1 MKNRIEKLKPLINF
15 NKDEFIVVRILQRKK
30 DNPNLEYSVKQLKT
44 YSFYSWEELESQID
58 RIKEICDM
66 NNARAYIR
74 LNKQNSVDVSLRCI
88 AEISDNLRTGNSSKN
103 KGVWDSVSGKGGSK
117 DWWVLDLDEEHLD
130 FDLSFNHDIR
140 FVNEQ
145 INIEINPKYKMDL
158 CTDLIR
164 RLGYEYYLRSE
175 YRNIEKG
182 CEFHFEPEKYGFN
195 IVKNPSKSGMH
206 IICKPFD
213 TRILDK
219 YNKELSSKG
228 IQTIQIQKDANSILY
243 IGNNN

>member
-88 AEISDNLRTGNSSKN
+88 SEMSDNLRTGNSSKN

-117 DWWVLDLDEEHLD
+117 DWWVLDLDSEHIDLKDDLIQTLIYSYNNRNGEFDCYWITNYNFDMLD
-130 FDLSFNHDIR
+130 FLRKDT
-140 FVNEQ
+140 
-145 INIEINPKYKMDL
+145 L
-158 CTDLIR
+158 CMNNYPI
-164 RLGYEYYLRSE
+164 YE
-175 YRNIEKG
+175 NQT
-182 CEFHFEPEKYGFN
+182 
-195 IVKNPSKSGMH
+195 KSGTH

-228 IQTIQIQKDANSILY
+228 IQTIQIQEDANSILY

>member
-1 MKNRIEKLKPLINF
+1 MKNRLEKLKPLINF

-103 KGVWDSVSGKGGSK
+103 KGVWDSVVGKGGSK
-117 DWWVLDLDEEHLD
+117 DWWVLDIDDDHLNFKWEYNTVYDYLLDNLKSEL
-130 FDLSFNHDIR
+130 
-140 FVNEQ
+140 
-145 INIEINPKYKMDL
+145 
-158 CTDLIR
+158 
-164 RLGYEYYLRSE
+164 YEYYKKRKQQEINWDRISYNE
-175 YRNIEKG
+175 YSII
-182 CEFHFEPEKYGFN
+182 FN
-195 IVKNPSKSGMH
+195 PTKSGVH
-206 IICKPFD
+206 LICKPFD

-228 IQTIQIQKDANSILY
+228 IQTIQIQKDANTVLY

>member
-30 DNPNLEYSVKQLKT
+30 DNPTLEYSVKQLKT

-117 DWWVLDLDEEHLD
+117 DWWVLDLDSEHLNIKPSLHPGITLPYCIEL
-130 FDLSFNHDIR
+130 DLKESYFNR
-140 FVNEQ
+140 VLNQMGSYGNEKEAD
-145 INIEINPKYKMDL
+145 EISK
-158 CTDLIR
+158 
-164 RLGYEYYLRSE
+164 
-175 YRNIEKG
+175 
-182 CEFHFEPEKYGFN
+182 EKYPIIYNFT
-195 IVKNPSKSGMH
+195 KSGIH
-206 IICKPFD
+206 LICKPFD

>member
-1 MKNRIEKLKPLINF
+1 MKNRLELLKPLVTF
-15 NKDEFIVVRILQRKK
+15 NENEFIFIQIFVRRK
-30 DNPNLEYSVKQLKT
+30 DNPELDLSVKRLKS
-44 YSFYSWEELESQID
+44 YSFYSWGELESQID

-117 DWWVLDLDEEHLD
+117 DWWVLDLDEEHLKEIYTIG
-130 FDLSFNHDIR
+130 LSLYTTLKDRI
-140 FVNEQ
+140 
-145 INIEINPKYKMDL
+145 II
-158 CTDLIR
+158 DLIN
-164 RLGYEYYLRSE
+164 EYQNKKNTIGKIAIAHMMGQVPEIINFDAKKYI
-175 YRNIEKG
+175 IE
-182 CEFHFEPEKYGFN
+182 
-195 IVKNPSKSGMH
+195 NPTKSGIH

>member
-1 MKNRIEKLKPLINF
+1 MKNRLEKLKPLINF
-15 NKDEFIVVRILQRKK
+15 NKDEFIVVRILSRRK
-30 DNPNLEYSVKQLKT
+30 DNPDLEYSVKQLKT

-88 AEISDNLRTGNSSKN
+88 SEMSDNLRNGNSSKN
-103 KGVWDSVSGKGGSK
+103 KGVWDSVAGKLGSK
-117 DWWVLDLDEEHLD
+117 DWWVLDLDEEHLKEIYITG
-130 FDLSFNHDIR
+130 LSLYTTLIDRI
-140 FVNEQ
+140 
-145 INIEINPKYKMDL
+145 II
-158 CTDLIR
+158 DLIN
-164 RLGYEYYLRSE
+164 EYQNRKNTIGKIAIAHMMGQVPEIINFDAKKYI
-175 YRNIEKG
+175 IE
-182 CEFHFEPEKYGFN
+182 
-195 IVKNPSKSGMH
+195 NPTKSGIH

-228 IQTIQIQKDANSILY
+228 IQTIQIQEDANTILY

>member
-15 NKDEFIVVRILQRKK
+15 NKDEFIVLRILQRKK

-117 DWWVLDLDEEHLD
+117 DWWVLDLDSEHLNIKPSLHPGITLPYCIEL
-130 FDLSFNHDIR
+130 DLKESYFNR
-140 FVNEQ
+140 VLNQMGSYGNEKEAD
-145 INIEINPKYKMDL
+145 EISK
-158 CTDLIR
+158 
-164 RLGYEYYLRSE
+164 
-175 YRNIEKG
+175 
-182 CEFHFEPEKYGFN
+182 EKYPIIYNFT
-195 IVKNPSKSGMH
+195 KSGIH
-206 IICKPFD
+206 LICKPFD

>member
-1 MKNRIEKLKPLINF
+1 MKNRIEKLKPLIDF

-44 YSFYSWEELESQID
+44 YSFYSWGELESQIN
-58 RIKEICDM
+58 RIKEICDL

-88 AEISDNLRTGNSSKN
+88 AEISDNLRTGNSSRN
-103 KGVWDSVSGKGGSK
+103 KGIWDSVSGKDGSK
-117 DWWVLDLDEEHLD
+117 DWWVIDFDKEHLEYNKNLILD
-130 FDLSFNHDIR
+130 FCNDLKLHYTERKIFSIEYCIA
-140 FVNEQ
+140 VN
-145 INIEINPKYKMDL
+145 P
-158 CTDLIR
+158 T
-164 RLGYEYYLRSE
+164 
-175 YRNIEKG
+175 
-182 CEFHFEPEKYGFN
+182 
-195 IVKNPSKSGMH
+195 KSGVH
-206 IICKPFD
+206 LICKPFD

-228 IQTIQIQKDANSILY
+228 IQTIQIQKDSNTILY

>member
-15 NKDEFIVVRILQRKK
+15 NKDEIIVVRILQRKK
-30 DNPNLEYSVKQLKT
+30 DNPTLEYSVKQLKT

-117 DWWVLDLDEEHLD
+117 DWWVLDLDSEHLHLKQKILEELSEEYKNRENTKLSKCID
-130 FDLSFNHDIR
+130 DLNRELECMGVAQAYGYSAELSKELMGYTP
-140 FVNEQ
+140 VE
-145 INIEINPKYKMDL
+145 NI
-158 CTDLIR
+158 T
-164 RLGYEYYLRSE
+164 
-175 YRNIEKG
+175 
-182 CEFHFEPEKYGFN
+182 
-195 IVKNPSKSGMH
+195 KSGVH

-228 IQTIQIQKDANSILY
+228 IQTIQTQKDANTVLY

>member
-1 MKNRIEKLKPLINF
+1 MKNRLELLKPLVTF
-15 NKDEFIVVRILQRKK
+15 NENEFIFIQIFVRRK
-30 DNPNLEYSVKQLKT
+30 DNPELDLSVKRLKS

-88 AEISDNLRTGNSSKN
+88 SEMSDNLRTGNSSKN

-117 DWWVLDLDEEHLD
+117 DWWVLDLDSEHLNIIPSLHPGVTLPYCIEL
-130 FDLSFNHDIR
+130 DLKESYFNR
-140 FVNEQ
+140 VLNQMGSYGNEKEAD
-145 INIEINPKYKMDL
+145 EISK
-158 CTDLIR
+158 
-164 RLGYEYYLRSE
+164 
-175 YRNIEKG
+175 
-182 CEFHFEPEKYGFN
+182 EKYPIIYNFT
-195 IVKNPSKSGMH
+195 KSGIH
-206 IICKPFD
+206 LICKPFD